1 MQQEVI
7 ELQATT
13 YLNMSQAFFQKK
25 NYEKTIQKATD
36 SLNLKKTV
44 KAYYRRGKAYAML
57 EQYENAAA
65 DMKKAVL
72 MDTSDPNDFQ
82 IEMMRYEKLAKA

>member
-1 MQQEVI
+1 VI

-13 YLNMSQAFFQKK
+13 YLNMSQAFFQQK
-25 NYEKTIQKATD
+25 NFDKSIKKATD
-36 SLNLKKTV
+36 SLNLKKTI

-57 EQYENAAA
+57 GQYENAAD

-72 MDTSDPNDFQ
+72 MDTSDPND
-82 IEMMRYEKLAKA
+82 I